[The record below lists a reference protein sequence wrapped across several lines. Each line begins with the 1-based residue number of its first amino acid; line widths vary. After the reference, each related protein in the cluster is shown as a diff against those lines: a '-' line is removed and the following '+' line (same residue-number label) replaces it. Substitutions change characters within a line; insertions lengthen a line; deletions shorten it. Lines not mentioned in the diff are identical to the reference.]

1 MLLKLIED
9 NVNKKIKLQKQ
20 KYIKITKKF
29 IIIKK
34 YKSTYWLPIFYV
46 QIRQI

>member
-20 KYIKITKKF
+20 KYIKITKNF

-34 YKSTYWLPIFYV
+34 YKSTHWLPIFYV